1 MERIIS
7 NNKHLNNLDKNK
19 PVILALSGGVDSMV
33 LFALLKKCKF
43 KIVVAHVNH
52 HKRSQSELEEKYIL
66 SLKDENTYVET
77 LDYYHEKDN
86 FQAEAHN
93 KRYEFFYELFKKYNA
108 SCILTAHHYMDN
120 LETILMNLI
129 KGSNLYGY
137 AGIKEKINYKDAI
150 IIRPLISCDKSEL
163 YNYAKT
169 NNITYFEDSSNQED
183 DYLRNRIRHNVIGEL
198 KKENPNLANSVTNF
212 SNQLLEAFNYIRTSS
227 IDYLEKNNQKIVIST
242 FNNLALILKKDI
254 INYIC
259 NNLGIITNE
268 NKIDDILSLINNPK
282 PNLVYSLNNEYSF
295 IKEYNICYVDK
306 IKRDEFVNTII
317 NAGEKKVIENV
328 GTFFLTNDL
337 THNYSDSLIISCNE
351 PLPLIIRNRQ
361 DGDKL
366 IIGNGHKKLKDFLID
381 KKVPKVKRDELI
393 IVTNYLGEI
402 IWVKGYYKKLCNE
415 EKKLNLVFMEK

>member
-1 MERIIS
+1 M
-7 NNKHLNNLDKNK
+7 
-19 PVILALSGGVDSMV
+19 
-33 LFALLKKCKF
+33 
-43 KIVVAHVNH
+43 
-52 HKRSQSELEEKYIL
+52 
-66 SLKDENTYVET
+66 
-77 LDYYHEKDN
+77 
-86 FQAEAHN
+86 
-93 KRYEFFYELFKKYNA
+93 
-108 SCILTAHHYMDN
+108 
-120 LETILMNLI
+120 
-129 KGSNLYGY
+129 
-137 AGIKEKINYKDAI
+137 
-150 IIRPLISCDKSEL
+150 
-163 YNYAKT
+163 
-169 NNITYFEDSSNQED
+169 
-183 DYLRNRIRHNVIGEL
+183 
-198 KKENPNLANSVTNF
+198 
-212 SNQLLEAFNYIRTSS
+212 
-227 IDYLEKNNQKIVIST
+227 
-242 FNNLALILKKDI
+242 
-254 INYIC
+254 
-259 NNLGIITNE
+259 GIITNE

-282 PNLVYSLNNEYSF
+282 PNLVYSLDNEYSF